1 MTVQLTG
8 DQYITI
14 LRRKLHSLEVK
25 KAKLVPLEKEYAKAN
40 LSNKACNEVYHGRII
55 EYVKKYSAKYAEAKF
70 QELLAK
76 QNKEIYD
83 KASFFTRL
91 RKTYPVLTK
100 VWIDNDCY
108 GANHFKY
115 FAERLD
121 VDYPISSLIFDT
133 EDIIAIKEIKEQYT
147 KCIKPLPYSGKE
159 FSNICDSIE
168 ELINKI
174 QNLVYLGIDEYSVF
188 TVEERD
194 LYV

>member
-1 MTVQLTG
+1 MKVQLAG
-8 DQYITI
+8 DQYLNL
-14 LRRKLHSLEVK
+14 LRRKLHNLEAK
-25 KAKLVPLEKEYAKAN
+25 KAELVPLEKEYVKAN
-40 LSNKACNEVYHGRII
+40 LANKACNEVYHGRMN

-100 VWIDNDCY
+100 VWVDNDCY

-115 FAERLD
+115 FIENLN
-121 VDYPISSLIFDT
+121 VDYPIASFIFDH
-133 EDIIAIKEIKEQYT
+133 EDIIAIKDIKEQHA
-147 KCIKPLPYSGKE
+147 KCIKPLPYDWKE
-159 FSNICDSIE
+159 FNNICKSIE
-168 ELINKI
+168 ELTNKI

>member
-1 MTVQLTG
+1 MEVQLTG
-8 DQYITI
+8 DQYITL
-14 LRRKLHSLEVK
+14 LRRKLHNLEAK
-25 KAKLVPLEKEYAKAN
+25 KAKLTHLEMEYAKAN
-40 LSNKACNEVYHGRII
+40 LTNKTCYQVYLDRISK
-55 EYVKKYSAKYAEAKF
+55 YTKKYSAKYAETKF
-70 QELLAK
+70 ESLLAK

-168 ELINKI
+168 ELNNKI